1 MAHGF
6 MKYAPIRGN
15 AMFLFCDSP
24 GFSAWPK
31 YCGILFDF

>member
-1 MAHGF
+1 MAPGF
-6 MKYAPIRGN
+6 MKYTLILAY

-31 YCGILFDF
+31 YCGIPFDF